1 MTETGKAVQDKE
13 KQVQNSYSKG
23 EGFPMTDKKRIPLP
37 YSQKQKG
44 CAWKIVQI
52 SSGILLR
59 CSIHKSGQDKSCKE
73 KQK

>member
-23 EGFPMTDKKRIPLP
+23 EGFPVTDKKGIPLP
-37 YSQKQKG
+37 YSQTKKD

-52 SSGILLR
+52 SSGILFR
-59 CSIHKSGQDKSCKE
+59 APVHKSGQEKSCKE